1 MRLFITIP
9 LITTLLAG
17 CSMIPDYSRPDVET
31 PKSWSAQETESSIN
45 ETTQWWTN
53 FKSDEL
59 NGLIG
64 DALANNTDIKAG
76 VQRIKQARASL
87 KIAGASTLPTVG
99 ATAGASRSKTN
110 AAQGNDSYS
119 SSLNVGVNIS
129 YDLDLFGANAA
140 DIATTEAEYDNVALT
155 QGALALSIMGD
166 VANGYF
172 TLSNLRQRLSIAE
185 DNLTNAREVLRIVQ
199 ARVDQGAESELELS
213 QQRSA
218 VATRE
223 ATKATLIEQ
232 ITNTENALAILTGR
246 PPQSLDL
253 KRRNL
258 NSLSIPQIAAGQPSE
273 LLERRPDLLAAE
285 ASLITANANIGA
297 AKAAFYPSVS
307 LGLNN
312 GLSWAGLGEPSTSVL
327 SLVSSLSAPIFQG
340 GRLEGGM
347 EQATARQVELME
359 NYRGSVLTAFQ
370 EVEDALA
377 AVKSAETREK
387 SLRTAME
394 QSRKAYQI
402 SKARYDAGSIDF
414 QTLLDTQTSLLSAE
428 DTYAQSRLARLNA
441 AVTLYRALGGGWKA

>member
-9 LITTLLAG
+9 LITTLLTG
-17 CSMIPDYSRPDVET
+17 CSMIPDYTRPDVET
-31 PKSWSAQETESSIN
+31 PTSWSTQATESTIN

-59 NGLIG
+59 NGLIA

-76 VQRIKQARASL
+76 VQRIKQARAAL

-99 ATAGASRSKTN
+99 VTGGASRSKTN
-110 AAQGNDSYS
+110 PAQGNDSYS
-119 SSLNVGVNIS
+119 SSLNAGVNIS

-140 DIATTEAEYDNVALT
+140 DIAAAEAQYDNVALT
-155 QGALALSIMGD
+155 QGALALSTMGD

-172 TLSNLRQRLSIAE
+172 TLSSLRQRLSIAE

-199 ARVDQGAESELELS
+199 ARVDQGTESELELS

-223 ATKATLIEQ
+223 ATKASLIEQ
-232 ITNTENALAILTGR
+232 ITNAENALAILTGR
-246 PPQSLDL
+246 APQSLDL

-258 NSLSIPQIAAGQPSE
+258 NSLNVPQIAAGQPSE

-285 ASLITANANIGA
+285 ASLVAANANIGA

-327 SLVSSLSAPIFQG
+327 SLASSLSAPIFQG
-340 GRLEGGM
+340 GRLEGGV
-347 EQATARQVELME
+347 EQATARQIELME

-377 AVKSAETREK
+377 TVKSAEAREK

-441 AVTLYRALGGGWKA
+441 AVTLYRALGGGWKT